1 MPQPTRTRPAA
12 DPFAALSLDYDADA
26 DAVRRAF
33 RQLARETHPD
43 RGGDAAA
50 FRFARSA
57 YDALRSDLDGCRRRW
72 APRPAPRRPAGR
84 ISGPAFVP
92 LDTYPGAVA
101 IDPATFPPCSVALRR
116 SPAGPL
122 PTVVWDTNSR
132 PAGWR
137 PGRAAPLGAACA
149 VRVEASEAGDTGR
162 FGVWMHG
169 WPSGFVF
176 GPHPDDLDG

>member
-50 FRFARSA
+50 FRSARSA

-72 APRPAPRRPAGR
+72 APRPAPRRPAGVVR
-84 ISGPAFVP
+84 GPSFVP
-92 LDTYPGAVA
+92 LDTYPGAVPM
-101 IDPATFPPCSVALRR
+101 DPATFPPCGTSFAP
-116 SPAGPL
+116 SPDGSPPSL
-122 PTVVWDTNSR
+122 TWDLESR
-132 PAGWR
+132 PADWR
-137 PGRAAPLGAACA
+137 PGRRAPMGAAC
-149 VRVEASEAGDTGR
+149 VVQVEPSRAGDTGR
-162 FGVWMHG
+162 FGVWILG
-169 WPSGFVF
+169 WPVAFVF
-176 GPHPDDLDG
+176 GPHPGDLDG